1 MRCSVPGFIAAL
13 ALALLAGPLAAD
25 AQPLAKVPRIGVLAL
40 GAGPEVIERFREGL
54 RQLGYVEG
62 QNIAI
67 ELRDAEGKS
76 ERLSGLA
83 TDLVRLK
90 VDIIVSQGSTATRA
104 AREATA
110 TIPIVMAPGDDPVA
124 SGLVASLARPGGN
137 ITGVPTLSGEVG
149 AKRLQLLK
157 ETVPRVTRVAVLWTS
172 VNPGHRP
179 ALKEIEVPARSLGVQ
194 LRLAEARDPD
204 ELDRAFSGMAKA
216 HVGAVLVLGDSM
228 FYSQRRRIVDL
239 AARNRLPAMYFRKEF
254 VEAGGLMAY
263 ATNVAELDRRAAY
276 YVDKILKGAKPAD
289 LPVEQPMRF
298 ELVINMKTAKA
309 LGITFPPSILVRAD
323 QVIQ

>member
-1 MRCSVPGFIAAL
+1 MSFCKVSVLTFALGILVAPSAAE
-13 ALALLAGPLAAD
+13 
-25 AQPLAKVPRIGVLAL
+25 AQPPAKVPRVGVLAY
-40 GAGPEVIERFREGL
+40 GAGPEVIDRLREGL
-54 RQLGYVEG
+54 RQLGYIEG
-62 QNIAI
+62 QNIAL

-76 ERLSGLA
+76 ERLPGLA

-90 VDIIVSQGSTATRA
+90 VDVIVSQGGPATRA
-104 AREATA
+104 AKEATA
-110 TIPIVMAPGDDPVA
+110 TIPIVMAPGGDPVQE
-124 SGLVASLARPGGN
+124 GLVASLARPGGN
-137 ITGVPTLSGEVG
+137 ITGLTALSPELGG
-149 AKRLQLLK
+149 KRLELLK
-157 ETVPRVTRVAVLWTS
+157 EAVPKVTRVAVLWNP

-204 ELDRAFSGMAKA
+204 ELDRAFAGMANA
-216 HVGAVLVLGDSM
+216 RVGAVLVLGDSM

-239 AARNRLPAMYFRKEF
+239 AATSGLPAMYFRKEF
-254 VEAGGLMAY
+254 VEAGGLMSY
-263 ATNVAELDRRAAY
+263 ATNVADVDRRAAY

-309 LGITFPPSILVRAD
+309 LRLTFPPSIMVRAD

>member
-1 MRCSVPGFIAAL
+1 MSFCKVFVLAFALGILVAPSAAE
-13 ALALLAGPLAAD
+13 
-25 AQPLAKVPRIGVLAL
+25 AQQPARVPRVGVLAY
-40 GAGPEVIERFREGL
+40 GAGPEVVDRFREGL

-67 ELRDAEGKS
+67 EIRNAEGKS
-76 ERLSGLA
+76 ERLPGLA

-104 AREATA
+104 AKEATA
-110 TIPIVMAPGDDPVA
+110 TIPIVMAPGDDPVRM
-124 SGLVASLARPGGN
+124 GFVASFARPGGN
-137 ITGVPTLSGEVG
+137 ITGVSTLSGEAG

-157 ETVPRVTRVAVLWTS
+157 ETVPKLTRVAVLS
-172 VNPGHRP
+172 VPVNPGHRP

-204 ELDRAFSGMAKA
+204 ELDRAFAGMANA
-216 HVGAVLVLGDSM
+216 RVGAVLVLGDSV

-239 AARNRLPAMYFRKEF
+239 AARSGLPAMYFRKEF
-254 VEAGGLMAY
+254 VEAGGLMSY
-263 ATNVAELDRRAAY
+263 ATNVADVERRAAY

-289 LPVEQPMRF
+289 LPVEQPTRF
-298 ELVINMKTAKA
+298 ELVVNMKTAKA
-309 LGITFPPSILVRAD
+309 LGLTFPQSILVRAD